1 MYNKISRLNEQW
13 KEQESKKYE
22 REKILTKQEKKQQRK
37 KRDYKVG
44 VRKKN
49 K

>member
-37 KRDYKVG
+37 KKRLQSGCKEE
-44 VRKKN
+44 K
-49 K
+49 